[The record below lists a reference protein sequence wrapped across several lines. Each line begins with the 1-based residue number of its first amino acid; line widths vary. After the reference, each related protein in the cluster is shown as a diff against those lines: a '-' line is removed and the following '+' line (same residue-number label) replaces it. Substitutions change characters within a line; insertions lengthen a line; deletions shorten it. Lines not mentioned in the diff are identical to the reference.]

1 MSSAPRT
8 VNAYAAFDAKAEAK
22 PWQYQSRP
30 LGPDDVEIKISHCG
44 ICGTDLHT
52 MQGGWGPAAYPCVV
66 GHEIAGEVT
75 LAGANVKTLQV
86 GDRVA
91 VGAQVYACLNKNPEK
106 PCKDCAD
113 GDDAVCDL
121 AVYTYASTYA
131 DGSPAYGGYADYV
144 RVDNNYA
151 FKLPDNIPS
160 DVAAPLMCAGV
171 TVFTPLKQE
180 GVKAGDRV
188 GVVGIG
194 GLGHL
199 AIQFIRALDAI
210 PIAFSRSANKEE
222 EVRALGAEE
231 FYDLSSEADQKK
243 AANSVDYLVL
253 TADAKNMPYNLYLSL
268 VRKRGTFIMVGL
280 PDDDMKFS
288 PFLIVPRA
296 VRVRGSCI
304 GSIQDIKDML
314 DLASKKNVRPIIQKL
329 PMSKVNEGLDM
340 VREGRVRYRV
350 VLEN

>member
-113 GDDAVCDL
+113 GEDAVCDHL
-121 AVYTYASTYA
+121 VYTYASTYA

-144 RVDNNYA
+144 RVDSNYA
-151 FKLPDNIPS
+151 FKLPDNIP
-160 DVAAPLMCAGV
+160 
-171 TVFTPLKQE
+171 
-180 GVKAGDRV
+180 
-188 GVVGIG
+188 
-194 GLGHL
+194 
-199 AIQFIRALDAI
+199 RA
-210 PIAFSRSANKEE
+210 
-222 EVRALGAEE
+222 
-231 FYDLSSEADQKK
+231 
-243 AANSVDYLVL
+243 
-253 TADAKNMPYNLYLSL
+253 
-268 VRKRGTFIMVGL
+268 
-280 PDDDMKFS
+280 
-288 PFLIVPRA
+288 
-296 VRVRGSCI
+296 
-304 GSIQDIKDML
+304 
-314 DLASKKNVRPIIQKL
+314 
-329 PMSKVNEGLDM
+329 
-340 VREGRVRYRV
+340 
-350 VLEN
+350 